1 MKKLLL
7 ASLVIVLNGCSVFDG
22 VVHRIDVPQ
31 GNYIEQRDVDQLRI
45 GMSKEQVNYVLG
57 APVAENVFADDTWYY
72 VFNMDSGRGN
82 DYRRAVTLT
91 FVDNKLTSYAGDFD
105 RPKNFDTPLDQ

>member
-7 ASLVIVLNGCSVFDG
+7 ASLVIALSGCTVFDG
-22 VVHRIDVPQ
+22 LVHRIDVPQ
-31 GNYIEQRDVDQLRI
+31 GNYLEQRDVDQLRV

-57 APVAENVFADDTWYY
+57 APVAENVFTDDTWFY

-82 DYRRAVTLT
+82 DYRRTVTLT
-91 FVDNKLTSYAGDFD
+91 FVDDRLVSYAGDFD